1 MSATPPRIEWT
12 SVTIGA
18 PAPRELAAFY
28 AALLGGEVTASEPA
42 RPGEPEQ
49 AGWAQVRTD
58 GRTLNF
64 EFEQCWAAPV
74 WPARP
79 GQQLASQHLDLYV
92 ADLPAA
98 TAWALEC
105 GARLAEQQPQPD
117 VRVLLDPAGHPFC
130 LFS

>member
-1 MSATPPRIEWT
+1 MRSTPPRIEWT

-28 AALLGGEVTASEPA
+28 ATLLDGEVTASEAA

-49 AGWAQVRTD
+49 AGWAQVRAG
-58 GRTLNF
+58 GRTLNV
-64 EFEQCWAAPV
+64 EYEQCWSAPV

-79 GQQLASQHLDLYV
+79 GEQLASQHLDLQV
-92 ADLPAA
+92 ADLVAA

-105 GARLAEQQPQPD
+105 GARLAEEQPQDD
-117 VRVLLDPAGHPFC
+117 VRVFFDPAGHPFC
-130 LFS
+130 LFT